1 VTRQGSTFS
10 ERTARR
16 AIGGW
21 AVAAAIA
28 GCALGAAPV
37 GATDD
42 PPEVHVVP
50 GVEVAAPADDGHPGP
65 GGGRPEAPDDDDDRP
80 RPVAPRPTAGTTP
93 AGADVLAVRALR
105 VPASV
110 SAASARRDGVTVSFV
125 PRPGSLVAEVRL
137 VRVVGAARR
146 PVARRVV
153 AARAG
158 RRVAVRLRSPALRP
172 GRYEVVVRAGA
183 SLRTLGAPVAAG
195 VRVG

>member
-10 ERTARR
+10 DRTARR

-28 GCALGAAPV
+28 GSALGAAPV

-42 PPEVHVVP
+42 PPEVHLVP
-50 GVEVAAPADDGHPGP
+50 GVEVAAPGDDGHPGP

-93 AGADVLAVRALR
+93 AGVDVLAVRALR

-158 RRVAVRLRSPALRP
+158 PRVAVRLRSPALRA

-183 SLRTLGAPVAAG
+183 NPRTLGAPVAAG